1 MAGQPLSFPQTVTY
15 LGRLGL
21 CVGLAVTLTAAPTD
35 DPWRDALA
43 AEGRLDSARALV
55 LFQQAA
61 AAKPDDAFVLFKIA
75 KQYSDLVPDQA
86 DDAGRREFAQRGL
99 DYAQRACALEPNNAV
114 YTLSLAICHG
124 HLATVSEVRTKVEYS
139 RLIKEEAERALLLDP
154 NYAWAH
160 HVLGRWHY
168 EVAALGPTARFFARL
183 LYGGIPTASPEEG
196 VARLKRAVELEPGE
210 LNHWID
216 LGFAYAA
223 TGRKTEARASWEH
236 GLAMPDRSKHD
247 ATSKRRAREALK
259 ELE

>member
-1 MAGQPLSFPQTVTY
+1 VTY

-21 CVGLAVTLTAAPTD
+21 SIGLAVALPAAPND
-35 DPWRDALA
+35 DPLRDALA
-43 AEGRLDSARALV
+43 AEARLDSARALV
-55 LFQQAA
+55 LFQQAE

-86 DDAGRREFAQRGL
+86 DDAGRMVFARRGL
-99 DYAQRACALEPNNAV
+99 EYAQRACVLEPNNAV
-114 YTLSLAICHG
+114 YMLSLAICHG
-124 HLATVSEVRTKVEYS
+124 HLATVSDVRAKVEYS
-139 RLIKEEAERALLLDP
+139 RMIKEEAERALQLDP

-183 LYGGIPTASPEEG
+183 LYGGIPPASPEEG

-223 TGRKTEARASWEH
+223 TGRKDEARKNWEH
-236 GLAMPDRSKHD
+236 GLAMPDRGKHD